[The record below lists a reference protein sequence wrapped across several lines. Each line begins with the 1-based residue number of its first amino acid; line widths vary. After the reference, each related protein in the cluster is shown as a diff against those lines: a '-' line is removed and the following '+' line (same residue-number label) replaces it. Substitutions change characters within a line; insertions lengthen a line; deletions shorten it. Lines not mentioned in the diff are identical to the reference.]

1 MATGLQG
8 APRKA
13 QKVLLWL
20 VGLVMIAVVVAT
32 VGMEYSASRD
42 GGGEMVHSL
51 ALLFS
56 LALLAY
62 FGCILLF
69 GRLILK
75 RAAPEWGWHLVAVML
90 ILVFGPVGLLVRAL

>member
-8 APRKA
+8 GPRKA
-13 QKVLLWL
+13 QKVLLWF
-20 VGLVMIAVVVAT
+20 VGLVIIGVVVAT
-32 VGMEYSASRD
+32 VGMEYNVSNN

-62 FGCILLF
+62 FGCILLI
-69 GRLILK
+69 GRLILR
-75 RAAPEWGWHLVAVML
+75 RAAPEWGWHLVALML
-90 ILVFGPVGLLVRAL
+90 ILVFGPIALLVRAL